1 MELITYYT
9 CVECDQ
15 HYVYSPFA
23 YDRSGVRLHAPDFAD
38 LDPHRTGGGDI
49 QEAGHIEINGHIL
62 DTLTPGRSLPM
73 EDDAG
78 MIVADSPLF

>member
-1 MELITYYT
+1 MWAALRL
-9 CVECDQ
+9 
-15 HYVYSPFA
+15 PFT
-23 YDRSGVRLHAPDFAD
+23 YDRSWVPLHAPDFAD
-38 LDPHRTGGGDI
+38 LDPDRTGGGDV

-62 DTLTPGRSLPM
+62 DTRTPGRSLPV